1 MSLNERERRDVRARL
16 TGLHT
21 ATKRLAD
28 GRACIYAYAYRGGRM
43 IAKGVGPD
51 LAAARKALETE
62 MGKAATLRKLEEARR
77 APSEYKSRHFVDG
90 LVTAFLASPE
100 YARLRPS
107 TKAAYRTYLDAFR
120 RRFPDF
126 KVEWF
131 ERDAIVDLIEWR
143 DELGKHPRKADY
155 TMQAVS
161 RLFGWARSKAYT
173 QAEPTKNIE
182 SLHRSNRSEMI
193 WTDTDLARLFDHCSP
208 SLRHAVELAALTGLR
223 LGDLVRLTWGDVGQ
237 ESVTVRTSK
246 RGSRVVIPLLDESKA
261 LIERI
266 GRRDVGVVLTNTRGK
281 PWTPDG
287 LKTSFLKAKAAA
299 GIEGLRFH
307 DLRGTAATRF
317 KVFRLSDDRIASIMG
332 WSKESVQALMLRYVS
347 ADAVAIDMLREIRER
362 TGADKPGHKPVLT
375 DATTDPAQTV
385 AGLGKRAPSSA
396 G

>member
-1 MSLNERERRDVRARL
+1 MSLNERGRHDVRARL

-28 GRACIYAYAYRGGRM
+28 GRHCIYAYAFRGGRM
-43 IAKGVGPD
+43 IAKGVGND
-51 LAAARKALETE
+51 LATARKALETE
-62 MGKAATLRKLEEARR
+62 MGKPATLRKLEEARR
-77 APSEYKSRHFVDG
+77 APSEYKSRHYVEG

-100 YARLRPS
+100 YARLKPS
-107 TKAAYRTYLDAFR
+107 TKTAYRTYLDAFR
-120 RRFPDF
+120 KRFPDF

-143 DELGKHPRKADY
+143 DELGAHPRKADY

-161 RLFGWARSKAYT
+161 RLFGWARGKAYT
-173 QAEPTKNIE
+173 QANPTKDIE
-182 SLHRSNRSEMI
+182 SLHRANRSEII
-193 WTDTDLARLFDHCSP
+193 WTDADLERLFDHCSRD
-208 SLRHAVELAALTGLR
+208 LRHAVELAALTGLR
-223 LGDLVRLTWGDVGQ
+223 LGDLVKLTWADVGQ
-237 ESVTVRTSK
+237 ESITVRTSK
-246 RGSRVVIPLLDESKA
+246 RETRVVIPLIDETKA

-281 PWTPDG
+281 PWTSDG

-317 KVFRLSDDRIASIMG
+317 KLFRLSDERIASIMG
-332 WSKESVQALMLRYVS
+332 WSRESVQALMLRYVS
-347 ADAVAIDMLREIRER
+347 ADAVAVDMLREIRER
-362 TGADKPGHKPVLT
+362 TGGDKPGHKPGL
-375 DATTDPAQTV
+375 DATSSEPLQTV
-385 AGLGKRAPSSA
+385 VGQGKRAPSSA